1 MCHIQAETHSWIL
14 TTYGVE
20 KKTCFKATDLKENL
34 GQVFK
39 EGPKNFIQV
48 GFSEFL
54 QSWKWDRVVFLLK
67 KKVIICSVVVKGYS
81 LQKEMY

>member
-1 MCHIQAETHSWIL
+1 MMCHIQAETHSWIL

-54 QSWKWDRVVFLLK
+54 QS
-67 KKVIICSVVVKGYS
+67 
-81 LQKEMY
+81 

>member
-1 MCHIQAETHSWIL
+1 MDGHYAFLSNGAGCRICMMCHIQAETHSWIL

-39 EGPKNFIQV
+39 GGPQHFIQV

-54 QSWKWDRVVFLLK
+54 QS
-67 KKVIICSVVVKGYS
+67 
-81 LQKEMY
+81 